1 MAAGSASR
9 ATERLKEVICGCP
22 VHGGDGLYEELWRA
36 CAGPLVEVPRVDA
49 RVFYFPQG
57 HLEQV
62 GFSFSSVLLLFALKA
77 SYASP
82 TNSTSIFRLVV
93 NSPVYVQLETS
104 TDQELN
110 QQIPLFNLP
119 PKILCRVVNI
129 NLKVSSIFSS
139 TSVRFTG
146 TITGI
151 GDISSQWPGS
161 KWRSLKVQWDEA
173 SSILRP
179 EKISPWDVEP
189 FGGSISTSSDA
200 QAEPSSSI
208 WNPATQISDLGS
220 MSGII
225 ARSLE
230 KRFLWSSGQTESIDN
245 NSLHSPSS
253 CDRRLSDHWLRD
265 LNSPLESTSS
275 SLINVS
281 LKLSKGTVAG
291 DTKTTLTSW
300 PPASNPVSEEPS
312 LELQCKMENQK
323 KPKSGSGYRLF
334 GIDLVTPS
342 NDISPTMKL
351 SVDPVSQSNAT
362 VEDPVP
368 ETTLVEDVDGQSG
381 PSKASKKV
389 KQVLH
394 VSLKE
399 VQSKQNSSTRSCIK
413 VKCSS

>member
-1 MAAGSASR
+1 
-9 ATERLKEVICGCP
+9 
-22 VHGGDGLYEELWRA
+22 
-36 CAGPLVEVPRVDA
+36 
-49 RVFYFPQG
+49 
-57 HLEQV
+57 
-62 GFSFSSVLLLFALKA
+62 
-77 SYASP
+77 
-82 TNSTSIFRLVV
+82 
-93 NSPVYVQLETS
+93 
-104 TDQELN
+104 
-110 QQIPLFNLP
+110 
-119 PKILCRVVNI
+119 
-129 NLKVSSIFSS
+129 
-139 TSVRFTG
+139 
-146 TITGI
+146 
-151 GDISSQWPGS
+151 
-161 KWRSLKVQWDEA
+161 
-173 SSILRP
+173 
-179 EKISPWDVEP
+179 
-189 FGGSISTSSDA
+189 
-200 QAEPSSSI
+200 
-208 WNPATQISDLGS
+208 
-220 MSGII
+220 MSGIV

-368 ETTLVEDVDGQSG
+368 ETTLVEDVGGQSG

-413 VKCSS
+413 VKFGRAVDLANLEGYDELMLELEQMFEIKGELRCRNKWEVVFNDDDGVMMLLGDCPWPVFCKLARKIFIYPSDEVKKMEPKSNLPAAAVSQKEPNTEGLWS